1 MARGNLQ
8 EALNNTNVTY
18 QSLVDIA
25 NDIVGKCIKDVS
37 PIISAIGC
45 DVQNITNDKIREYM
59 LTLSLKAYSLAE
71 IKEKASMK
79 AEVAEILRKEAY
91 ATEFNG
97 ADGTVAVRENLAQ
110 LNISDEILSQ
120 TVNEVVADI
129 LKVKLDEIHR
139 IVDTLKTVL
148 MSRLSEAKLISISDG
163 GTND

>member
-1 MARGNLQ
+1 MSRGNLR
-8 EALNNTNVTY
+8 EALNNTNTTY
-18 QSLVDIA
+18 QQLVDIS
-25 NDIVGKCIKDVS
+25 NDIVSKCIKDIT
-37 PIISAIGC
+37 PIISSIGNNI
-45 DVQNITNDKIREYM
+45 QNISNDQIREYM
-59 LTLSLKAYSLAE
+59 LILSLKAYSLAE

-79 AEVAEILRKEAY
+79 AEIAEILKKEAY

-110 LNISDEILSQ
+110 INIADEILSQ

-139 IVDTLKTVL
+139 VIDTLKTVL

>member
-25 NDIVGKCIKDVS
+25 NDIVGKCIKDIS